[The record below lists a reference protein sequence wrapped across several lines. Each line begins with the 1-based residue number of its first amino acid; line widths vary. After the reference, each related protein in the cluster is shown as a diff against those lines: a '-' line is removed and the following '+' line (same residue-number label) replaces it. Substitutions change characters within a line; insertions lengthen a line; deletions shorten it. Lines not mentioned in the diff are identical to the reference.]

1 MRSRHL
7 PGRFVRRSA
16 HTLAGALPLTV
27 LSLLVAACAANPRP
41 VPETS
46 DPDLATAYRVLS
58 TTPLIDGHNDLPW
71 RIREQTGG
79 DVEAYDLRGRTSGHT
94 DIPRLRRGMVGGQF
108 WSVYVPASAMASGS
122 AARIQLEEIDIARR
136 MIDAYP
142 EAFELATSPEDV
154 MRIFREG
161 KVASMLGME
170 GGHAIEN
177 SLGALRSFYRL
188 GARYMTLTH
197 SANIDWADSCCEAP
211 ELGGLSPF
219 GEEVVREM
227 NRLGMLV
234 DISHVSP
241 ATMNDVLDISRA
253 PVIFSHSSAYALTDH
268 VRNVPDAVL
277 RRMADNG
284 GVVMVTFVTVFVSQ
298 ALKDWRETPAAER
311 TGGEPVVTLADV
323 AAHIEH
329 VRDVA
334 GIDHVGI
341 GSDYDG
347 ATVPQGLDDVS
358 YFPALFAELSRRGWT
373 EAELRK
379 LAGENVLRA
388 WREAEAVARRLQ
400 AERPASTATIAE
412 LDGLIPT
419 ERGAFVTRLGDDT
432 LAVERFSFS
441 PTDFDV
447 LATIRVPETQ
457 LVRYRGELDRRG
469 HLRSLMVLEY
479 DPTDP
484 PSAGGQPT
492 GGARF
497 RYGPGG
503 VMVEG
508 ENDRGE
514 FSYEVATDSTAIP
527 FFETIHWPFELAL
540 LRRAAGNGGDTV
552 PMLTGRR
559 AMPFVLSRL
568 GEGRM
573 QIRHPFRGTM
583 AVRVDDDGGI
593 LTLDASGT
601 TRKLLVQR
609 VEDVPIAELARN
621 YAERDAAGRGIGALS
636 GRGEAVGEIDGASV
650 AVDYGVPR
658 KRGREIFGRLVPF
671 GEVWRTGANRATHL
685 TTDRDLTIGGTRV
698 PAGTYTLFTVPGPD
712 RWTLIINSATDIN
725 GTAYDPAQDFARVP
739 MAVRPLDDTVEE
751 LTMVVDPDGYLRIRW
766 DRTEAYV
773 ELRPR

>member
-7 PGRFVRRSA
+7 PGRFTRP
-16 HTLAGALPLTV
+16 LALAAAVLPLV
-27 LSLLVAACAANPRP
+27 LGACAANPRP

-46 DPDLATAYRVLS
+46 DPDLAKAYHVLS

-71 RIREQTGG
+71 RIREETGG
-79 DVEAYDLRGRTSGHT
+79 DVAAYDLRRETSGHT
-94 DIPRLRRGMVGGQF
+94 DIPRLREGMVGGQF
-108 WSVYVPASAMASGS
+108 WSVYVPASAAATGD

-142 EAFELATSPEDV
+142 EAFELATSSEDV
-154 MRIFREG
+154 VRIFAEG
-161 KVASMLGME
+161 KIASMLGME

-197 SANIDWADSCCEAP
+197 SANIDWADSCCEDP

-219 GEEVVREM
+219 GQEVVREM

-241 ATMNDVLDISRA
+241 ATMNDVLDISLA

-277 RRMADNG
+277 RRMPENG

-298 ALKDWRETPAAER
+298 ALKDWSDTPAAER
-311 TGGEPVVTLADV
+311 TGGRPVVTLADV
-323 AAHIEH
+323 ADHIEH

-341 GSDYDG
+341 GSDFDG
-347 ATVPQGLDDVS
+347 ATVPEGLDDVS
-358 YFPALFAELSRRGWT
+358 LFPALFAELSRRGWT
-373 EAELRK
+373 APELRK
-379 LAGENVLRA
+379 LAGENILRA
-388 WREAEAVARRLQ
+388 WHRAEEVASRLQ
-400 AERPASTATIAE
+400 TERPPSTATIAE
-412 LDGLIPT
+412 LDGLIGP
-419 ERGAFVTRLGDDT
+419 ESGAFVTRLGDDT

-441 PTDFDV
+441 PTGLDV
-447 LATIRVPETQ
+447 LAAIRVPATH

-469 HLRSLMVLEY
+469 NLRSLMVLEY
-479 DPTDP
+479 DPMNP

-497 RYGPGG
+497 TYDADG
-503 VMVEG
+503 VLVEG

-514 FSYEVATDSTAIP
+514 FSFEAATDSTALP

-540 LRRAAGNGGDTV
+540 VRRAAGGTGDTI
-552 PMLTGRR
+552 PMITGRR
-559 AMPFVLSRL
+559 AIPFVFSRV

-573 QIRHPFRGTM
+573 QVRHPFRGTM
-583 AVRVDDDGGI
+583 EVQVNDDGGI

-601 TRKLLVQR
+601 TRKLRVQR
-609 VEDVPIAELARN
+609 VDALLVAELARD
-621 YAERDAAGRGIGALS
+621 YARRDAAGRGIGALS
-636 GRGEAVGEIDGASV
+636 GRGEATGEIDGASV

-658 KRGREIFGRLVPF
+658 KRGREIFGALVPF

-685 TTDRDLTIGGTRV
+685 TTDRALTVAGARV
-698 PAGTYTLFTVPGPD
+698 PAGTYTLFTIPGPD

-725 GTAYDPAQDFARVP
+725 GTAYDSDQDFARVP
-739 MAVRPLDDTVEE
+739 MEVRPLDDAVQE
-751 LTMVVDPDGYLRIRW
+751 LTILVDPEGYLRIRW
-766 DRTEAYV
+766 DRTEAFV
-773 ELRPR
+773 RMRPR